1 VAPCVVSA
9 GLAALDLLDGPEGE
23 QLRATLRD
31 NVSRF
36 RQGMAAAGYAG
47 ASCLLFLLVLV

>member
-31 NVSRF
+31 NVARF
-36 RQGMAAAGYAG
+36 RRGMAAAGYAG
-47 ASCLLFLLVLV
+47 ACCLCCCFSP